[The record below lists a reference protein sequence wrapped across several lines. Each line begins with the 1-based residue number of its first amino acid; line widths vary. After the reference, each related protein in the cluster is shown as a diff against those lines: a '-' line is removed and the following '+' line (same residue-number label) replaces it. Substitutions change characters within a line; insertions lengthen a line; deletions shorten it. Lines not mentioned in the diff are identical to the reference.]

1 MRNSV
6 PYRVLMLFCSN
17 SLLTLMGFAYRA
29 ALSRTASASA
39 LGLNSL
45 LMQLYSIIVSVCI
58 SGLNVAAA
66 ALAARTEE
74 KSVRALT
81 RTALLAFLSLWTAAS
96 LPFALFSRGLSAAL
110 LGEPELKPALLLML
124 VCIFMTGV
132 ENMLKS
138 IHMGTGRVKQC
149 AASELCE
156 QGVRFALVIHLL
168 KSLNRPTEPKA
179 VFIIMLG
186 MTLSELVSVSFLGT
200 SYYISFVSKKNE
212 KRGRLMFR
220 ELFAIAVP
228 AALTAIASTVFAS
241 IGALALPKLLVS
253 SGMSK
258 GAALSEIGV
267 LNTAAVPITML
278 PMALIGAASAVI
290 MPEISKY
297 TSENRDPSG
306 LIRGVFIMTG
316 AAGAAAL
323 CLLIPLHQRLS
334 LALFARSIDST
345 LFVLLLLKALV
356 IYFQVTSTAVLN
368 GLMKQRTVLVFAVM
382 GEAYQLALI
391 LLLVPVLGLLGYCAG
406 MMIGELSRLL
416 LNLSAIR
423 RAVKK
428 GGFYERDMIESG
440 KTKLFAR

>member
-1 MRNSV
+1 MKNSV

-45 LMQLYSIIVSVCI
+45 LSQLYSIIVSVCI
-58 SGLNVAAA
+58 SGLNVGAA
-66 ALAARTEE
+66 ALAARTDE
-74 KSVRALT
+74 SRVRVLT
-81 RTALLAFLSLWTAAS
+81 KTALLAFFSLWAAAS
-96 LPFALFSRGLSAAL
+96 LPFALFARGLSAAL

-124 VCIFMTGV
+124 ICIFMTGV

-168 KSLNRPTEPKA
+168 RSLKSSTDPKT
-179 VFIIMLG
+179 VFFIMLG
-186 MTLSELVSVSFLGT
+186 MTLSELVSVSFLGV
-200 SYYISFVSKKNE
+200 SYFLSFGTKKE
-212 KRGRLMFR
+212 KPHGRLMFR
-220 ELFAIAVP
+220 ELFSIAVP
-228 AALTAIASTVFAS
+228 ASLTAIASTVFAS

-253 SGMSK
+253 NGMST
-258 GAALSEIGV
+258 GSALSEIGV
-267 LNTAAVPITML
+267 LNTAAVPLTML
-278 PMALIGAASAVI
+278 PMALIGAAAAVI

-297 TSENRDPSG
+297 ASENRDPAK
-306 LIRGVFIMTG
+306 LIRGAFIMTG

-334 LALFARSIDST
+334 NALFARSVDST
-345 LFVLLLLKALV
+345 VFVLLMLKALV

-368 GLMKQRTVLVFAVM
+368 GLMKQRTVLVFAVI

-391 LLLVPVLGLLGYCAG
+391 LLLVPVFGLTGWCAG
-406 MMIGELSRLL
+406 MILGELSRLL
-416 LNLSAIR
+416 LNLSAIKR
-423 RAVKK
+423 EVKK
-428 GGFYERDMIESG
+428 GGFYERDMIKSE
-440 KTKLFAR
+440 KPKPFAR